1 MPLDPLERWRGMSSH
16 TTTTRAPRYETAPRG
31 HVTAAGRS
39 RSPARVG
46 RSIVVGLDC
55 ADVSGAA
62 ILRAKQ
68 VASESGARVELV
80 YAATRIPRS
89 IVQALLGRARASERP
104 EHEVLEAVR
113 LELREAGV
121 SARVHVLTGS
131 PVEAI
136 RHVAAETGAALVI
149 VGTRGRLLPDTVV
162 GSTAERVAT
171 TARRPVLLVRTRA
184 ARAYRH
190 VIVAADRRSDLRK
203 AVAAAALVAPRAD
216 ASFLHAYE
224 ALFERKLALHG
235 VDERA
240 LREYRAE
247 ARAEARAVMAARI
260 REAGCDPNA
269 LRLAH
274 GDPRRVIASASRRA
288 SIELLV
294 FDRGESVVRH
304 LLLGSICRWVIEHG
318 KSDVL
323 LV

>member
-1 MPLDPLERWRGMSSH
+1 
-16 TTTTRAPRYETAPRG
+16 
-31 HVTAAGRS
+31 
-39 RSPARVG
+39 
-46 RSIVVGLDC
+46 VVGVDC

-68 VASESGARVELV
+68 VASESGAKVELV
-80 YAATRIPRS
+80 YAATRIPPA
-89 IVQALLGRARASERP
+89 IAQALLGKACVSERP
-104 EHEVLEAVR
+104 EHEILETMR
-113 LELREAGV
+113 LELREEGV

-131 PVEAI
+131 PVAAI
-136 RHVAAETGAALVI
+136 RHVTAETGAALVI

-190 VIVAADRRSDLRK
+190 VVVAADRRSDLRK
-203 AVAAAALVAPRAD
+203 AVAAAGLVAPRAD
-216 ASFLHAYE
+216 LSFLHAYE
-224 ALFERKLALHG
+224 ALFEGKLALHG
-235 VDERA
+235 VGEA
-240 LREYRAE
+240 TLREYRAE
-247 ARAEARAVMAARI
+247 ARQEARAVMARRI
-260 REAGCDPNA
+260 REAGCDPST

-274 GDPRRVIASASRRA
+274 GDPRRVLGRASRRA

-294 FDRGESVVRH
+294 LDRGESVVRH
-304 LLLGSICRWVIEHG
+304 LLLGSVCRWVIEHG